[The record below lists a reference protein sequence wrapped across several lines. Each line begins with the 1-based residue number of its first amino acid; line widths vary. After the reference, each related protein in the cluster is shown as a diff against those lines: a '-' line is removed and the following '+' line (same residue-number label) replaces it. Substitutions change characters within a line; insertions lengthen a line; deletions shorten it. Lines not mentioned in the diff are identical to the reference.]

1 MKKLARIACLV
12 TALVLAAFAT
22 AGAWPFDG
30 YVSCYY
36 TCTNGQTVR
45 MDTWV
50 GECCGTQF
58 ISSSGD
64 TCYALWWE
72 QMGVTDYCMI

>member
-1 MKKLARIACLV
+1 MKKLTRIACLV
-12 TALVLAAFAT
+12 TALVLSTFVT

-36 TCTNGQTVR
+36 TCNGETVR

-50 GECCGTQF
+50 GHCCGTQF
-58 ISSSGD
+58 IRSDGT

-72 QMGVTDYCMI
+72 QMGITDVCMI